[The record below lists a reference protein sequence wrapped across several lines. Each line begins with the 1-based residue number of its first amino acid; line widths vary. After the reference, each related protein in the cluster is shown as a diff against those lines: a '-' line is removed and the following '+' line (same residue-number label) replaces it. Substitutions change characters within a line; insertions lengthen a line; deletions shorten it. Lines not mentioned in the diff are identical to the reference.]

1 MMHLIS
7 VTCFLV
13 RWLLLANMLLLSL
26 GCSQEKAEK
35 ANPLHY
41 LSSNSQQYTNAS
53 ADYVIKFPQVHA
65 PQTSYQQE
73 WWYLTANLTTE
84 QGQSLAS
91 QWTLFRR
98 AVGNKH
104 WYFAHAALADTN
116 EHQSAYRNGRIALG
130 NVSINTEPFSATI
143 DDWQW
148 QSSAALLPASLRYGS
163 AVGSIPVTAPLV
175 TKSSETISHSANLGL
190 ASLNQTAINQ
200 TTIKNQPTPN
210 RPKATAKTTAK
221 SKANNDWQVELEL
234 TSNEDFFL
242 QGDNGYSRKH
252 PTLDIA
258 SHYYSQPFIDVT
270 GQVFWQGQWQ
280 KVTGKAWFDREWASQ
295 MLAPDQQGWDWF
307 SLRLDENKAL
317 MVFRLRSSDN
327 DYFYASIMERGG
339 AIRSIANHDIVLL
352 SSVSASSK
360 TSQYPN
366 QFSLTIAKE
375 AIDIKVQVVNE
386 QQIMRF
392 GIEYFEGMVTFD
404 GSHHGQ
410 GFVEMTGYDK

>member
-1 MMHLIS
+1 
-7 VTCFLV
+7 
-13 RWLLLANMLLLSL
+13 
-26 GCSQEKAEK
+26 
-35 ANPLHY
+35 
-41 LSSNSQQYTNAS
+41 
-53 ADYVIKFPQVHA
+53 VHA

-104 WYFAHAALADTN
+104 WYFAHAALADAN

-130 NVSINTEPFSATI
+130 NVSMNTEPFSATI

-148 QSSAALLPASLRYGS
+148 QSSAALLPATLRYGS
-163 AVGSIPVTAPLV
+163 AVGSIPVTPPLV
-175 TKSSETISHSANLGL
+175 TKPSEISSHSANLGP
-190 ASLNQTAINQ
+190 APLNQTAINQ
-200 TTIKNQPTPN
+200 PTPK
-210 RPKATAKTTAK
+210 RPKATAKTSVK

-252 PTLDIA
+252 PNLDIA

-352 SSVSASSK
+352 SSVSTASK

>member
-7 VTCFLV
+7 VTCISV
-13 RWLLLANMLLLSL
+13 RWFLLANILLLSL
-26 GCSQEKAEK
+26 GCSQEKAKE

-41 LSSNSQQYTNAS
+41 LSSNNQQYTNAS

-84 QGQSLAS
+84 RGQSLAS

-104 WYFAHAALADTN
+104 WYFAHAALADAT

-130 NVSINTEPFSATI
+130 NVSMNTEPFSAII

-148 QSSAALLPASLRYGS
+148 QSSASLFPANLRYGS
-163 AVGSIPVTAPLV
+163 AVGSIPMTAPFV
-175 TKSSETISHSANLGL
+175 TKPSEISSHSANLDL

-200 TTIKNQPTPN
+200 TTIKNQPTSTPL
-210 RPKATAKTTAK
+210 TAAAK
-221 SKANNDWQVELEL
+221 SKANNDWQVELAL
-234 TSNEDFFL
+234 TSNENFFL

-252 PTLDIA
+252 PTLEIA

-317 MVFRLRSSDN
+317 MVFRLRSTDN

-339 AIRSIANHDIVLL
+339 AIRSIASHDIVLM
-352 SSVSASSK
+352 SSVSTSSK